1 MTPEWKD
8 AFKYAIT
15 LGDDLGMEM
24 AIAGSPGWSESGGP
38 WVPASQGM
46 KKYVWSE
53 TIVHGGKAFTGKL
66 GEPPSNTGAFQS
78 LTIHDV
84 AEPPLGS
91 KPIPQY
97 YADSVVVAYRR
108 AADDIEL
115 QTLYP
120 KMTTSG
126 GEPNFALLTD
136 GDLEKTIKIPIPASV
151 GQSAWIQYEFEQPE
165 TVRAMT
171 FVTHEPDPFVEAL
184 TGVSGA
190 DKVLEA
196 SNDGQ
201 HFHEVARLSAIH
213 DFLETSAPEYT
224 ISFPQVTARY
234 FRFAFMPT
242 TTPPPLPN
250 WAVGIDPAS
259 VGVIISPPPTDY
271 EISELVLH
279 GGARVNRWEEKAA
292 FVPALDLYSL
302 ATPPVDANEAIAK
315 SDIIDLPSKMH
326 SDGTL
331 DWTPPE

>member
-1 MTPEWKD
+1 MKRFSAAGLAVLFMGFSALSQTSDSLKKGFENPPPDARPRVWWHWMNGNITKEGIKLDLEWMHRVGVAGFQNFDAALATPQVVEKRLAYMTPEWKD

-115 QTLYP
+115 QTLHP
-120 KMTTSG
+120 KMSTSG

-136 GDLEKTIKIPIPASV
+136 EDLEKTIKIPIPASV

-171 FVTHEPDPFVEAL
+171 FVTHEV
-184 TGVSGA
+184 
-190 DKVLEA
+190 VLI
-196 SNDGQ
+196 
-201 HFHEVARLSAIH
+201 VKAI
-213 DFLETSAPEYT
+213 T
-224 ISFPQVTARY
+224 
-234 FRFAFMPT
+234 
-242 TTPPPLPN
+242 
-250 WAVGIDPAS
+250 
-259 VGVIISPPPTDY
+259 
-271 EISELVLH
+271 
-279 GGARVNRWEEKAA
+279 
-292 FVPALDLYSL
+292 
-302 ATPPVDANEAIAK
+302 
-315 SDIIDLPSKMH
+315 
-326 SDGTL
+326 
-331 DWTPPE
+331 